1 MQWQLKEKTLKES
14 SMKTRT
20 ETYSAI
26 QSNLATLGDP
36 YTKLLDPS
44 KYSFI
49 TGNKKGGASSGVGLE
64 IA

>member
-1 MQWQLKEKTLKES
+1 
-14 SMKTRT
+14 MKTRP

-26 QSNLATLGDP
+26 QSNLSTLDDP

-44 KYSFI
+44 KYAFI
-49 TGNKKGGASSGVGLE
+49 TGNKKGGATSGVGLE